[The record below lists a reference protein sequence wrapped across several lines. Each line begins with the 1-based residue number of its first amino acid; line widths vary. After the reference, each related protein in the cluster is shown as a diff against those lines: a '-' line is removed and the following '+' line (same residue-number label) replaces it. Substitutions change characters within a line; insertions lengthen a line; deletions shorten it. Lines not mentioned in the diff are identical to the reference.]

1 LLKEKLANLIAE
13 LKKKEVEV
21 LSEEKIIKAEHLKI
35 EQRQLTVDRLNR
47 QFAELSKDGQDDE
60 KDNGPLEIELQNVI
74 KQINDEQAKASE
86 ANKNWI
92 TNQKELIDEQAKMDE
107 IQRGIDELRS
117 RKTVLE
123 QKRIRLNNNVETHNK
138 EIRELQVALKNL
150 DFEMNKLNDLF
161 YKNKSR
167 TEVLT
172 NANFNI
178 ENEFQQK
185 LKELENET
193 IKLED

>member
-1 LLKEKLANLIAE
+1 MLKEKLANLIAE

-47 QFAELSKDGQDDE
+47 QFAELSKDGQDEE

-86 ANKNWI
+86 ATKNWI

-107 IQRGIDELRS
+107 IQRGIDELRT

>member
-1 LLKEKLANLIAE
+1 
-13 LKKKEVEV
+13 
-21 LSEEKIIKAEHLKI
+21 
-35 EQRQLTVDRLNR
+35 
-47 QFAELSKDGQDDE
+47 
-60 KDNGPLEIELQNVI
+60 
-74 KQINDEQAKASE
+74 
-86 ANKNWI
+86 
-92 TNQKELIDEQAKMDE
+92 
-107 IQRGIDELRS
+107 
-117 RKTVLE
+117 VLE
-123 QKRIRLNNNVETHNK
+123 QKRIRLNNNVEMHNR

-193 IKLED
+193 IKLEDQITKLKESKAEVLAEIVEAERQILLWERKITLEKEMQEALDPTIGQTEIVAMRMEIHRMELRLNVLKQR

>member
-47 QFAELSKDGQDDE
+47 QFAELSKDGQDEE

-107 IQRGIDELRS
+107 IQRGIDELRT

>member
-1 LLKEKLANLIAE
+1 
-13 LKKKEVEV
+13 
-21 LSEEKIIKAEHLKI
+21 
-35 EQRQLTVDRLNR
+35 
-47 QFAELSKDGQDDE
+47 
-60 KDNGPLEIELQNVI
+60 
-74 KQINDEQAKASE
+74 
-86 ANKNWI
+86 
-92 TNQKELIDEQAKMDE
+92 
-107 IQRGIDELRS
+107 
-117 RKTVLE
+117 VLE
-123 QKRIRLNNNVETHNK
+123 QKRIRLNNNVELHNR

-193 IKLED
+193 IKLEDQITKLKESKAEVLAEIVEAERQILLWERKITLEKEMQEALDPTIGQTEIVAMRMEIHRMELRLNVLKQR

>member
-1 LLKEKLANLIAE
+1 MLKEKLANLIAE

-47 QFAELSKDGQDDE
+47 QFAELSKDGQDEE

-107 IQRGIDELRS
+107 IQRGIDELRT

-167 TEVLT
+167 TEVLS

>member
-1 LLKEKLANLIAE
+1 M
-13 LKKKEVEV
+13 
-21 LSEEKIIKAEHLKI
+21 
-35 EQRQLTVDRLNR
+35 T
-47 QFAELSKDGQDDE
+47 
-60 KDNGPLEIELQNVI
+60 
-74 KQINDEQAKASE
+74 
-86 ANKNWI
+86 
-92 TNQKELIDEQAKMDE
+92 
-107 IQRGIDELRS
+107 
-117 RKTVLE
+117 RKSVLE
-123 QKRIRLNNNVETHNK
+123 QKRIRLNGNVLSHNR

-161 YKNKSR
+161 YKNKSSKD
-167 TEVLT
+167 VLT